1 MTSWKSFME
10 PPCSVIMTL
19 IMFIKLQIIGV
30 VGIVILQINRI
41 LASMK
46 DKELQGKE
54 EKSPIV

>member
-54 EKSPIV
+54 EKSLVV

>member
-1 MTSWKSFME
+1 ME

-19 IMFIKLQIIGV
+19 IMFINLQIIGI

-54 EKSPIV
+54 EKSPVV